1 MCFICIYG
9 SFFLREDKEYLL
21 THNLEGFVREF
32 RDEVDENAV
41 TERILRAV
49 QLLSARQDA
58 SKRSTEARQAA
69 LWALEEHAKNT
80 DKKELT
86 NAFSKHFGTLLLDA
100 DVAVQNSKGILDLNE
115 YLKMLTWSPKELAT
129 LRGYRKRSGV
139 LVTNRI
145 NLCIHLSINVR
156 IYPSIIFLFV
166 HYQMY
171 TK

>member
-1 MCFICIYG
+1 M
-9 SFFLREDKEYLL
+9 L
-21 THNLEGFVREF
+21 TQNLEGFVREF

-49 QLLSARQDA
+49 QLLSARQEA
-58 SKRSTEARQAA
+58 NKRSNEEREAA
-69 LWALEEHAKNT
+69 LWALKEQAKDT
-80 DKKELT
+80 DKSELT
-86 NAFSKHFGTLLLDA
+86 EAFSQHFGTLLLDA
-100 DVAVQNSKGILDLNE
+100 DKEVQNSKGILYLNE

-139 LVTNRI
+139 LVTNGI
-145 NLCIHLSINVR
+145 NLFIHLSINVR